1 MQNLKSIGLELVEI
15 LAFLIASTL
24 VHFGFQ
30 YFYLKPTFGGLR
42 SPINAKTKIVNID
55 TSDSD

>member
-15 LAFLIASTL
+15 LAILIANTL

-30 YFYLKPTFGGLR
+30 YFYLKPTFGDLK
-42 SPINAKTKIVNID
+42 SPINAKTRIVNIEP
-55 TSDSD
+55 SDSG